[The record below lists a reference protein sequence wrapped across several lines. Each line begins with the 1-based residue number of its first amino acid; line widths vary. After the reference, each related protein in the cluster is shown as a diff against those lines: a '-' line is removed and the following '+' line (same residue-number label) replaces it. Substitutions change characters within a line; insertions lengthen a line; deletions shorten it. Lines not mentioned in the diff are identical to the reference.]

1 MIRPAWWLLMVC
13 ATVVL
18 WEECGENPGIFCYR
32 IVWEGIRSLR
42 ARALFPIPVL
52 VRTEAACCNPSFTSY
67 THSTTPK
74 ESNY

>member
-1 MIRPAWWLLMVC
+1 MIRPGWWLLMVC

-42 ARALFPIPVL
+42 ARALFPIPVS
-52 VRTEAACCNPSFTSY
+52 VKTEAACCNPSFTSY
-67 THSTTPK
+67 TRFTTPK
-74 ESNY
+74 EFNN